1 MLGSEWDKFSHLFKR
16 QQIAAKKTLLREGQV
31 SKTAYYIEKG
41 CIRSWFNNHGKD
53 ITFQFFFEGEGVSS
67 VESFRTNQPSL
78 FNIET
83 ITTMNTP
90 RLLYRLVFGNAVRK
104 AVMTGTFWKMGY
116 RNRKWIS
123 LNRVKM
129 VSEKKRKNWLARLE
143 KRFAALN

>member
-31 SKTAYYIEKG
+31 SETAYYIEKG